1 MPFAETA
8 IDIPAIM
15 ALSIPLFGIGV
26 AIVAVIAG
34 SWRKAKVSEHRA
46 VLVQNMIDK
55 GFSPGEIVRVL
66 EASDLGADPAVAAR
80 RRAERV

>member
-1 MPFAETA
+1 MLFADL
-8 IDIPAIM
+8 DIPAIIGTC
-15 ALSIPLFGIGV
+15 IPLAGIGV
-26 AIVAVIAG
+26 GIVAIISVN
-34 SWRKAKVSEHRA
+34 WRKAKVSEHRA

-66 EASDLGADPAVAAR
+66 EASDLGTDPSLAAR